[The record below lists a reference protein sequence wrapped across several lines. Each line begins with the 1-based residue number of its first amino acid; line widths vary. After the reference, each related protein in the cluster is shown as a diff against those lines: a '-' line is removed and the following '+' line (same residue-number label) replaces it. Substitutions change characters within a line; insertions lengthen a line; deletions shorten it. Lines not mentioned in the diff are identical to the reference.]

1 MRVCTLLV
9 LLSGIALGQVPSSNH
24 VWIITEENHS
34 FEEVIGDSSM
44 PYYNTLAA
52 QNGLATEYY
61 SNHHNSL
68 TALMWL
74 VAGQP
79 ITTDDN
85 ATSCFDVNNVVRRV
99 LLQGLTWKSYQVDLP
114 YAGFAGLSWL
124 NYVRRHNPLI
134 DFTDSCSGAQALNSV
149 PYTQLATDMQNNDT
163 ANFIYIS
170 PNLDEDAHDGTLPQA
185 DQWLS
190 QELPAILARPEFA
203 PGGDGLLF
211 IVWDEGDIANDS
223 RCSARLSSGCGGKIA
238 TLVIGPQVRPHYQS
252 AVRYDHANLLRTVC
266 DALGVTSCPGEAA
279 LAIPMADFFNTV
291 NIVAPLPNAR
301 VASPV
306 HIQAATNNGSAVN
319 AVQVYVDDV
328 LNYQVSGSTIDTM
341 RPLSAGKHH
350 VVLQSWDANGGIHKS
365 GVYVTVQ
372 PEAVIVNSPLPNAT
386 VMSPVAVVAT
396 AGGKNPVQTMQIYID
411 NALAYQINAG
421 AVNTTVPMTSG
432 SHHVVVQAG
441 DSSGGTTKT
450 GMNISVSAPTIT
462 IAKPAVNAQLY
473 SPLQIVANTQDTNPI
488 FAVQVYVD
496 DTLQYEFSGT
506 GLEFPMAIPPG
517 THSLVVQAWD
527 SAGGI
532 YKQRETIT
540 VKPVNVKISSP
551 LNNASTSSPVQ
562 INASVPT
569 NSPVY
574 TMQVYVDN
582 ALQYQTN
589 GTAVNTALTMSSGQ
603 HLVVV
608 QAWDNGG
615 GTWKSSAQITVQ

>member
-1 MRVCTLLV
+1 MRVCTLLL
-9 LLSGIALGQVPSSNH
+9 LLSSIALAQVPSSSH

-34 FEEVIGDSSM
+34 FEEVIGNSSM
-44 PYYNTLAA
+44 PYFNSLAA
-52 QNGLATEYY
+52 EYGLAMEYY

-68 TALMWL
+68 SALMWL

-79 ITTDDN
+79 VTTDDN
-85 ATSCFDVNNVVRRV
+85 ATSCFDVNNVVRGALSR
-99 LLQGLTWKSYQVDLP
+99 GLTWKSYQVDLP

-134 DFTDSCSGAQALNSV
+134 DFTDSCSGTQALNSV
-149 PYTQLATDMQNNDT
+149 PYTQLASDMQNNAT
-163 ANFIYIS
+163 PNFIYIS
-170 PNLDEDAHDGTLPQA
+170 PNLQEDSHDGSLPQA

-211 IVWDEGDIANDS
+211 VVWDEGNLSNDN
-223 RCSARLSSGCGGKIA
+223 RCSARLSSGCGGKLA
-238 TLVIGPQVRPHYQS
+238 NLVIGPQVRPHYQS

-266 DALGVTSCPGEAA
+266 DALGIASCPGEAA
-279 LAIPMADFFNTV
+279 VASPMSDFFNTV
-291 NIVAPLPNAR
+291 NIVAPLPNAK

-306 HIQAATNNGSAVN
+306 HIQATTNNSSAVN

-341 RPLSAGKHH
+341 RPISAGKHH
-350 VVLQSWDANGGIHKS
+350 VVVQSWDASGGIHKS
-365 GVYVTVQ
+365 GVYVMVQ
-372 PEAVIVNSPLPNAT
+372 PEAVIVSSPLQNGT
-386 VMSPVAVVAT
+386 VTSPVPVVAT
-396 AGGKNPVQTMQIYID
+396 AGGKNPVQTMQIYVD
-411 NALAYQINAG
+411 NALAYQVNAG
-421 AVNTTVPMTSG
+421 AVNTTVPMSNG
-432 SHHVVVQAG
+432 SHHVVVQAW
-441 DSSGGTTKT
+441 DSSGGITKT
-450 GMNISVSAPTIT
+450 GVNITVIAPTIT

-473 SPLQIVANTQDTNPI
+473 SPLQIVANTQDANPVY
-488 FAVQVYVD
+488 AVQVYVD

-540 VKPVNVKISSP
+540 VKPVNVKISAP
-551 LNNASTSSPVQ
+551 LNNVSTSSPVQ

-569 NSPVY
+569 NGPVY
-574 TMQVYVDN
+574 AMQVYVDN

-589 GTAVNTALTMSSGQ
+589 GTIVNTALTMSSGP

>member
-1 MRVCTLLV
+1 
-9 LLSGIALGQVPSSNH
+9 
-24 VWIITEENHS
+24 
-34 FEEVIGDSSM
+34 
-44 PYYNTLAA
+44 
-52 QNGLATEYY
+52 
-61 SNHHNSL
+61 
-68 TALMWL
+68 
-74 VAGQP
+74 
-79 ITTDDN
+79 
-85 ATSCFDVNNVVRRV
+85 
-99 LLQGLTWKSYQVDLP
+99 
-114 YAGFAGLSWL
+114 
-124 NYVRRHNPLI
+124 
-134 DFTDSCSGAQALNSV
+134 
-149 PYTQLATDMQNNDT
+149 MQNNDT

-170 PNLDEDAHDGTLPQA
+170 PNLQEDSHDGTLPQA
-185 DQWLS
+185 DRWLS
-190 QELPAILARPEFA
+190 QELPAILALPEFA
-203 PGGDGLLF
+203 PGGDGVLF
-211 IVWDEGDIANDS
+211 VVWDEGDIANDS

-279 LAIPMADFFNTV
+279 VASPMLDFFNTV

-306 HIQAATNNGSAVN
+306 HIQAATNNSSAVN

-328 LNYQVSGSTIDTM
+328 LNYQVAGSTINTM
-341 RPLSAGKHH
+341 RPVSAGKHH
-350 VVLQSWDANGGIHKS
+350 VVVQSWDANGGIHKS

-372 PEAVIVNSPLPNAT
+372 PEAVVVSSPLPHAT
-386 VMSPVAVVAT
+386 VTSPVAVVAT
-396 AGGKNPVQTMQIYID
+396 AGGRNPVQTMQIYVD
-411 NALAYQINAG
+411 DALAYQINAG
-421 AVNTTVPMTSG
+421 ALNTTVPMSDG
-432 SHHVVVQAG
+432 SHHVVVQAW
-441 DSSGGTTKT
+441 DSSGGITKT
-450 GMNISVSAPTIT
+450 GVNIRVSAPTIS
-462 IAKPAVNAQLY
+462 IAKPAMNAQLY
-473 SPLQIVANTQDTNPI
+473 SPLQIVANTQDANPI
-488 FAVQVYVD
+488 YAVQVYVD

-562 INASVPT
+562 ITASVSSS
-569 NSPVY
+569 SPVY
-574 TMQVYVDN
+574 AMQVYVDN

-589 GTAVNTALTMSSGQ
+589 GTVVNTALAMSPGQ